1 MTFPEPHYVDTNGI
15 RMAVYEQGPK
25 DGVPVV
31 MCHGFP
37 EIAYSWRHQ
46 MPALAK
52 AGFRA
57 IAPDMRGY
65 GRTGGPKGKD
75 AVPLYDIHHLTD
87 DLAGLLDALKPRQ
100 GGLRGS
106 RLGRHGRLADARSA
120 IPTASLAA

>member
-15 RMAVYEQGPK
+15 RMAVYEQGPT

-65 GRTGGPKGKD
+65 GR
-75 AVPLYDIHHLTD
+75 
-87 DLAGLLDALKPRQ
+87 
-100 GGLRGS
+100 
-106 RLGRHGRLADARSA
+106 
-120 IPTASLAA
+120 

>member
-46 MPALAK
+46 LPAIAG

-57 IAPDMRGY
+57 IAPAD
-65 GRTGGPKGKD
+65 KE
-75 AVPLYDIHHLTD
+75 AVIEALVRLSWLAYRLPPLSEIEINPLRVMEHGA
-87 DLAGLLDALKPRQ
+87 LALDARAIVLK
-100 GGLRGS
+100 
-106 RLGRHGRLADARSA
+106 
-120 IPTASLAA
+120 

>member
-15 RMAVYEQGPK
+15 KMAVYELGPK

-46 MPALAK
+46 MPALAG

-65 GRTGGPKGKD
+65 GNTGGPKGEE
-75 AVPLYDIHHLTD
+75 AVPLHE
-87 DLAGLLDALKPRQ
+87 
-100 GGLRGS
+100 
-106 RLGRHGRLADARSA
+106 
-120 IPTASLAA
+120 